1 MNLAPRCFIIFKQQ
15 HANPI
20 WLQNTSGKNVSQ
32 HKLRCAQPAAEVTRN
47 GSAIGASAPDSDQ
60 NQLAKL
66 STRISQ
72 LSDCQ
77 SQLHGTMKRMQLVQ
91 WFTIVFILFMGV
103 TLMYILRK
111 DMRENMSLQECY
123 KEV

>member
-1 MNLAPRCFIIFKQQ
+1 ML
-15 HANPI
+15 PI
-20 WLQNTSGKNVSQ
+20 SLQNTSGKNVSQ

-47 GSAIGASAPDSDQ
+47 GSAIGASVPESDQ

-77 SQLHGTMKRMQLVQ
+77 SQLHGAMKRMQLVQ